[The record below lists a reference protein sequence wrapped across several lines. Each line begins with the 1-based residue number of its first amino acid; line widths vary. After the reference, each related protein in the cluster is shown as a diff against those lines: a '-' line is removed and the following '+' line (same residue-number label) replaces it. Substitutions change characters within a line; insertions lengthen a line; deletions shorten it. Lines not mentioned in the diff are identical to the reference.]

1 MASPRAW
8 PSDCEVVVTMLSQ
21 PAGLLSGAR
30 LSDEFW
36 AAAERGELVRPVCD
50 SCGRSFFTPRVV
62 CPYCRSAEWQYR
74 PSTGLGTVHSHTTV
88 YRGPDLTWT
97 TPYVLAVVDMD
108 EGWNLL
114 TTLLVDPPSEDIPGA
129 LIDMR
134 VQVSF
139 IPAHPPETRQ
149 LPAFAPVP
157 NSAAPR
163 TVDPNVAH
171 SNTADPNSLE
181 K

>member
-1 MASPRAW
+1 MIAA
-8 PSDCEVVVTMLSQ
+8 SQ
-21 PAGLLSGAR
+21 PDALLSGAG
-30 LSDEFW
+30 LTDEFW

-62 CPYCRSAEWQYR
+62 CPFCRSAKWQYR
-74 PSTGLGTVHSHTTV
+74 ASTGLGTVYSHTTV
-88 YRGPDLTWT
+88 YRGPDQTWA

-114 TTLLVDPPSEDIPGA
+114 TTLLVEPPSEDIPGA

-134 VQVSF
+134 VQVDF
-139 IPAHPPETRQ
+139 IAAHPPETRR
-149 LPAFAPVP
+149 LPAFVPV
-157 NSAAPR
+157 
-163 TVDPNVAH
+163 TDPSD
-171 SNTADPNSLE
+171 SNIADPNTVGSNSITANIADPNNLE